1 MANGV
6 DMNDV
11 STMPHGLPPSQ
22 VPPIYTAP
30 LTMDGNRAYS
40 TAGSTASMPTLAP
53 SMYNYHHPQD
63 TSNWSSINYIKCFAG
78 NTHVTAQ

>member
-6 DMNDV
+6 GMNDV
-11 STMPHGLPPSQ
+11 LNLPRGLPPSQ

-40 TAGSTASMPTLAP
+40 TAGSTISMPTLT
-53 SMYNYHHPQD
+53 SGMYNYHHPQAPPTGAQST
-63 TSNWSSINYIKCFAG
+63 TSNASLE
-78 NTHVTAQ
+78 THVTAQ